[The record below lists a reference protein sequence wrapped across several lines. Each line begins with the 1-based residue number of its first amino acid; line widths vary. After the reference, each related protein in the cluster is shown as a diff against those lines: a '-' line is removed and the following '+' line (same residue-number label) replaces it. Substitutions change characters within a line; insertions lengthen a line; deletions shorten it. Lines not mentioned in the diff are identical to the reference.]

1 MRHFRKTALYIPD
14 QGFIG
19 TGLTHALANK
29 LQTVTNHATVKVTIR
44 DDLKVKF
51 SYRDSK
57 IREYENVTLKYGE
70 PTPIVLNID
79 YRNET
84 GEKLLNTDVIRV
96 EVGKKVRNFSID
108 LENRSELAD
117 LESMRSFVV
126 DMLKKLKNMRGEG
139 CTVKKQVRQMFD
151 QKVRIFQSRINGLSG
166 EFKSQAQGLLKDL
179 IGEDGKDGQVE
190 ESLDIQGEMNTDYS
204 AFKIFFL
211 IF

>member
-51 SYRDSK
+51 SYKESK

-126 DMLKKLKNMRGEG
+126 EMLKKLKNMRGEG

-190 ESLDIQGEMNTDYS
+190 ESLDIQGKMDTGYS
-204 AFKIFFL
+204 AFKFFL